1 LSVAISFLARI
12 VGLGNVGQKV
22 REIIGRVQS
31 RVDVAVNKLVDLVAK
46 QGNSWLAGRSSGSR
60 PQPRSGSN
68 SRPTTPRQPGQPTT
82 PNPGNTGN
90 LAAKLRDREIG
101 QTQNFKADGESHRLW
116 IQVNERNKATV
127 MLASDPKP
135 LREFLNGQDV
145 NKLNNPQTDPNGNV
159 EKARK
164 ILRTVD
170 YNASLVI
177 AALTQNK
184 SQEAETKDVAIEKA
198 MTELPKYLKWIFE
211 QSKVARLEIA
221 KAVFGEQPFTHKQ
234 IVALFSYVS
243 KRTVQ
248 RDLAT
253 WLKKGWLFT
262 NQTTT
267 GDDGALYGFKR
278 ENIPE
283 RNANQRN
290 RVATN
295 AEKIQYY
302 RQILTK
308 AGIDKRNWPKAPK
321 DEKNPTETEV
331 DTYRKQ
337 MREKILDK
345 YGKEI
350 TQLDNK
356 VFKEIGEHYGAIK
369 GDIFKQWI
377 VRHEPKIIP
386 TNSIKFI
393 YTNESGKET
402 RVEAD
407 CVLGN
412 NTLIEAKAYNS
423 EGAALKVPQ
432 MQKYKQILQRIDE
445 DRKNNRPPSRIPI
458 INNTPR
464 PDLHFTTIKYVF
476 SNDATRKSWQ
486 GKLIQEIGSRYLKV
500 WSPQDG
506 IGALGN

>member
-1 LSVAISFLARI
+1 
-12 VGLGNVGQKV
+12 
-22 REIIGRVQS
+22 
-31 RVDVAVNKLVDLVAK
+31 
-46 QGNSWLAGRSSGSR
+46 
-60 PQPRSGSN
+60 
-68 SRPTTPRQPGQPTT
+68 
-82 PNPGNTGN
+82 
-90 LAAKLRDREIG
+90 
-101 QTQNFKADGESHRLW
+101 LW
-116 IQVNERNKATV
+116 IQVNERNQATV
-127 MLASDPKP
+127 MLASNPKP
-135 LREFLNGQDV
+135 LREFLNREDV
-145 NKLNNPQTDPNGNV
+145 NKLNNRQKDPNGYV
-159 EKARK
+159 EKARE

-184 SQEAETKDVAIEKA
+184 SQEAETKDLAIENA
-198 MTELPKYLKWIFE
+198 MTELAKYIKWIFE
-211 QSKVARLEIA
+211 HSKVARLEIA
-221 KAVFGEQPFTHKQ
+221 KAVFGEQPFTYKQ
-234 IVALFSYVS
+234 MLALFSYVS
-243 KRTVQ
+243 ERTV
-248 RDLAT
+248 RGDLAT
-253 WLKKGWLFT
+253 WLKEGWLFT
-262 NQTTT
+262 NKTTT

-278 ENIPE
+278 EKIPE

-302 RQILTK
+302 RQILTN
-308 AGIDKRNWPKAPK
+308 AGIDKKNWPKAPK

-331 DTYRKQ
+331 KTYRKQ

-369 GDIFKQWI
+369 GEIFKHWI
-377 VRHEPKIIP
+377 VRHGNGIIP
-386 TNSIKFI
+386 TDSIKFI

-412 NTLIEAKAYNS
+412 NTLIEAKAYNR
-423 EGAALKVPQ
+423 EGPASKAPQ
-432 MQKYKQILQRIDE
+432 MKKYKEILQRIDE

-458 INNTPR
+458 INNKQR
-464 PDLHFTTIKYVF
+464 PDMHFTTIKYVF
-476 SNDATRKSWQ
+476 SNDATRKRWE